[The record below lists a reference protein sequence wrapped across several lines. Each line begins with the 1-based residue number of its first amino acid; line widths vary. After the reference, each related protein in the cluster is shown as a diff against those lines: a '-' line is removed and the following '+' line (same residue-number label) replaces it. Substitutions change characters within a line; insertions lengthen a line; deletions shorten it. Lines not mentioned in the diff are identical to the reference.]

1 MSDNERIKN
10 QKISISKSNDPYSGA
25 YGVCERGIAY
35 ETYRA
40 EADAVRGVKTRVSGF
55 SGTRSGKGGT
65 GYMIVGGIG
74 AIYFGVMAFANAEGN
89 RTWNIIFALICVGLI
104 IKGYTD
110 IVREGVALAKSGTAG
125 ELRMYPS
132 YFVNEITY
140 TDEGRKGTIATRYDN
155 ICAVVEDKGG
165 IIIRTKDGAE
175 TVFIPRSNDD
185 NAFFSALRKRVEE
198 IN

>member
-1 MSDNERIKN
+1 MLDLNHLQQYRENNRIEAKEALGGLPE
-10 QKISISKSNDPYSGA
+10 SIW
-25 YGVCERGIAY
+25 
-35 ETYRA
+35 ETY
-40 EADAVRGVKTRVSGF
+40 S
-55 SGTRSGKGGT
+55 
-65 GYMIVGGIG
+65 
-74 AIYFGVMAFANAEGN
+74 AFANAEGN

-165 IIIRTKDGAE
+165 IIIRTRDGAE

-185 NAFFSALRKRVEE
+185 KAFFSALRKRVEE
-198 IN
+198 LN